1 MEEQQKPILTDLLT
15 VSRNLA
21 EAASE
26 GEWEVVS
33 ELKGRQQELV
43 ETFFDGH
50 GRSPLSAHVLSEL
63 TQVRVFT
70 DLVLE
75 LAKKRRAGLLNA
87 SQSLQSGRKA
97 AKAYSAQSVA
107 GQKQRAPMGVS
118 P

>member
-15 VSRNLA
+15 VSRRLA

-26 GEWEVVS
+26 GEWEIVS
-33 ELKGRQQELV
+33 ELKGRHQDLV
-43 ETFFDGH
+43 ETFFDGQ

-75 LAKKRRAGLLNA
+75 LAKKRRAGLLNSSKA
-87 SQSLQSGRKA
+87 LQTGRKA
-97 AKAYSAQSVA
+97 TKAYTAQTVSGH
-107 GQKQRAPMGVS
+107 GQRVPMRVS